1 MGTDKSHLRGSNG
14 EQPEV
19 TWPEVTSVTLP
30 EVTLSWSIFCACAT
44 GSCAISSLVGAFWP
58 EVTKSRDRKTPCP
71 EVSMIGSRFCACPAF
86 PRVFLSSRTGCDRRL
101 LDPFGVPLGMHNRK
115 LRNTCSDRR
124 SRDPLGSILGVFS
137 TTSASYNPR
146 KPLFLYLVTG
156 TSLGYLPLLF
166 SYSVYKGCLRS
177 HCGISKSQMVNLI
190 PTCIVSNQKNHP
202 AVLFCLFLCTEASPR
217 LFFINT
223 TVTFIWSFCTN
234 V

>member
-1 MGTDKSHLRGSNG
+1 MPGFSPRFFLVVEPD
-14 EQPEV
+14 V
-19 TWPEVTSVTLP
+19 TEGYL
-30 EVTLSWSIFCACAT
+30 TLSEFPWVCTTGICAT
-44 GSCAISSLVGAFWP
+44 PV
-58 EVTKSRDRKTPCP
+58 VT
-71 EVSMIGSRFCACPAF
+71 EGHVI
-86 PRVFLSSRTGCDRRL
+86 
-101 LDPFGVPLGMHNRK
+101 
-115 LRNTCSDRR
+115 
-124 SRDPLGSILGVFS
+124 PLGSILGVFS

-223 TVTFIWSFCTN
+223 TVTFIWLFCSN